1 MKTSLGRI
9 LAVTFGLSALGIVW
23 GALLGGIGMLLDLG
37 RHIPDADVV
46 GVPGAFCLGASF
58 GAIAGAILAPVVGW
72 LFLRRASLGRAIA
85 ETALGVLAGI
95 LVGALWPSR
104 PIYLLGLV
112 GFLLAAL
119 RLWFATRHIGEHHAP
134 AA

>member
-1 MKTSLGRI
+1 MKASLGRI
-9 LAVTFGLSALGIVW
+9 LAVTFGLSVLGVVC
-23 GALLGGIGMLLDLG
+23 GALLGGIATLLDLG
-37 RHIPDADVV
+37 RHIPDANVG
-46 GVPGAFCLGASF
+46 GVPGAFSLGASF

-85 ETALGVLAGI
+85 ETALGTLAGM
-95 LVGALWPSR
+95 LVGAVWPSR

-119 RLWFATRHIGEHHAP
+119 RLWFATRHVGERHTP
-134 AA
+134 AI